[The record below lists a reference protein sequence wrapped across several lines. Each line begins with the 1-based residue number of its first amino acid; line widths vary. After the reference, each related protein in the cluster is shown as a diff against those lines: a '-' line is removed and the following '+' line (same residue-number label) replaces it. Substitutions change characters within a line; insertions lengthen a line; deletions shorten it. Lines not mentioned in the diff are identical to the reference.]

1 MASNCFGLS
10 AGILVCC
17 CYKENKALWLLYVL
31 FMVAYCAAINMLGHD
46 RHLNDSHSSPSS
58 THETHLI
65 KEDCQ
70 CQHVFESWSVCACV
84 CVVSSATPH
93 LCHRPWSQRGPMCF
107 LRMAFS
113 AFPLSLPLFLALS
126 LFLSFPYSGRVFL
139 LRQLTVCAEVL
150 LSAVHMT
157 DPTGAHTSLSLYVSA
172 SSSLCHPL
180 MLHLY

>member
-70 CQHVFESWSVCACV
+70 CQHVFESWSVCARV
-84 CVVSSATPH
+84 CVWFHLPLHTSATGH
-93 LCHRPWSQRGPMCF
+93 GLRGVQCAFCAWLYQR
-107 LRMAFS
+107 S
-113 AFPLSLPLFLALS
+113 LS
-126 LFLSFPYSGRVFL
+126 LFLSF
-139 LRQLTVCAEVL
+139 
-150 LSAVHMT
+150 
-157 DPTGAHTSLSLYVSA
+157 
-172 SSSLCHPL
+172 SLCLSFCRSPIL
-180 MLHLY
+180 AVFSCLGS